1 MFAYF
6 KTIGV
11 KILDCTLI
19 PGEPYYFKITMTSS
33 EDASKCLKI
42 LNDTEIFGRKV
53 KVERK
58 ERAPERDT
66 GRSFSSSFGKELRGV
81 SLLVDK
87 SHSKTKG
94 LKLTDKRRSRSHER
108 HDRHLTSSR
117 PHNKQK
123 TTTMSMESKMRCIK
137 SRERNHERSRSPIKN
152 RHRRKPSIY
161 WDVPPFGYECL
172 TPIQY
177 KAMLGIYSTL
187 NKLYLILSITTTCM
201 RTFQLKEILH
211 QCKAYYPLITLQVL
225 ARLKSKTR
233 VRRPFLLSNLL
244 YLCNSHHQTAV
255 GNIVPESLVYKLFID
270 GLLNNLNQEYVS
282 LIANVY
288 FRLIDFSISCSE
300 MFLFNCRWLIC

>member
-1 MFAYF
+1 MFSYF
-6 KTIGV
+6 KATGV

-19 PGEPYYFKITMTSS
+19 PGEPYCLKITMTSS

-66 GRSFSSSFGKELRGV
+66 GRSCSNSFGKELRDV

-94 LKLTDKRRSRSHER
+94 LKSTDRKRSRSRER
-108 HDRHLTSSR
+108 HDKHLTSSR

-123 TTTMSMESKMRCIK
+123 TTTMSTESKMRCK

-177 KAMLGIYSTL
+177 KAILGIYSTL
-187 NKLYLILSITTTCM
+187 NKLCLILSITTTCM

-225 ARLKSKTR
+225 ARLKSNTR
-233 VRRPFLLSNLL
+233 VRVDLLCYRIFL
-244 YLCNSHHQTAV
+244 YLCNSHHQTVV

-282 LIANVY
+282 LIDNVY

-300 MFLFNCRWLIC
+300 MFLFNCR